1 MPHPGFAI
9 TLIAAITVL
18 ILAGCS
24 AAAAA
29 ESRAASGD
37 VLGRGEYLFN
47 AAGCANCH
55 TDRRNKGP
63 LLGGGPALKTPFGTF
78 YGPNISPHRTHG
90 IGAWSEADFI
100 RAMRDG
106 VSPDGRHYYPAF
118 PYGSFTLMTDSDLK
132 DLRAY
137 IFSLP
142 AVALAS
148 RRHDLRFPFNFRAG
162 LWLWKALYL
171 ERGPLAA
178 RPGRSRQWNR
188 GAYLVRAVAHC
199 AQCHT
204 PRTALG
210 GLRRGL
216 WMAGNSEG
224 PDGEPVPNIT
234 PDGKTGIGKW
244 SREEIVDALEFG
256 MLPDGDEF
264 ESLMADVVEYGTSKL
279 TDSDRLAIAVYLKSI
294 AAITNIP
301 RAKPGS
307 GAKKK

>member
-9 TLIAAITVL
+9 GFIAALTVL
-18 ILAGCS
+18 VLAGWV

-29 ESRAASGD
+29 ETRVAGGD
-37 VLGRGEYLFN
+37 VLSRGEYLFN

-63 LLGGGPALKTPFGTF
+63 LLGGGPALKTRFGTF

-118 PYGSFTLMTDSDLK
+118 PYGSFTHMTDGDLK

-142 AVALAS
+142 PVARRS
-148 RRHDLRFPFNFRAG
+148 RRHELRFPFNIRAG
-162 LWLWKALYL
+162 VWLWKALYL

-188 GAYLVRAVAHC
+188 GAYLVEALVHC
-199 AQCHT
+199 AECHT

-210 GLRRGL
+210 GFRRRF

-224 PDGEPVPNIT
+224 PDGERVPNIT
-234 PDGKTGIGKW
+234 PDVKTGIGKW
-244 SREEIVDALEFG
+244 SREEIVEALEFG

-264 ESLMADVVEYGTSKL
+264 VSPMADVVEHGTSKL
-279 TDSDRLAIAVYLKSI
+279 TPADRLAIAVYLKSLKAI
-294 AAITNIP
+294 AHIP
-301 RAKPGS
+301 RGKPKP